1 MERNMP
7 PKSKKKQENEDLGLM
22 KAARFGRVKNTLSM
36 GFVGLPNVGKSS
48 LTNLLAGA
56 MHAEAANYPFCTIDP
71 NVVQCVVPSKDFKYL
86 AECYKPPS
94 VVPAVLKVTDIA
106 GLIKGASEGAGL
118 GNAFLS
124 HIAAVDGIFH
134 LVRAFD
140 SDEVIHVDDS
150 VDPIRDLETI
160 QGELCAKDKNTL
172 ENVLEREKEKVRKEK
187 GLSRQAT
194 NFTLSDTFTSAY
206 EKALKLVESNTPI
219 QTGEFKDSEVDIIR
233 DWGCITT
240 KPQIYVVNLSQKNFI
255 RKGNKWLQK
264 IVDWVK
270 DHGGGQILPVSCE
283 FEQTLFDLKDDPEN
297 QKAFLADC
305 KQQALK
311 AGLKGPQ
318 AEVKSMIPRLI
329 RSGRQALCLQSFF
342 TAGPKEVRAWTIMK
356 GTTAPQAAG
365 VIHTDFERGFIKA
378 EVCAFNDFKALHKGD
393 ASMAKVKEAGKYR
406 QEGKQYVMQD
416 GDIVV
421 FMHNTTTGKK
431 K

>member
-1 MERNMP
+1 MP
-7 PKSKKKQENEDLGLM
+7 PKGKKKQEDEDLGLM

-172 ENVLEREKEKVRKEK
+172 EGVLEREKERVRKEK
-187 GLSRQAT
+187 GLSRQTT
-194 NFTLSDTFTSAY
+194 NFTLSDTFTSAH
-206 EKALKLVESNTPI
+206 EKAVKLVESNTPI

-270 DHGGGQILPVSCE
+270 EHGGGQILPVSCE
-283 FEQTLFDLKDDPEN
+283 FEQTLWDLKDEPEN
-297 QKAFLADC
+297 QKSFLADC
-305 KQQALK
+305 KEQALK
-311 AGLKGPQ
+311 AGLKGSQ
-318 AEVKSMIPRLI
+318 AEVKSMVPRLI
-329 RSGRQALCLQSFF
+329 RSGRQALCLQSYF

-378 EVCAFNDFKALHKGD
+378 EVCAFDDFKALHKGE
-393 ASMAKVKEAGKYR
+393 ASMAKLKEAGKYR

>member
-1 MERNMP
+1 MP
-7 PKSKKKQENEDLGLM
+7 PKGKKKPEDDLGLM

-36 GFVGLPNVGKSS
+36 GFVGLPNVGKST
-48 LTNLLAGA
+48 LTNLLSGA
-56 MHAEAANYPFCTIDP
+56 THAEAANYPFCTIDP

-106 GLIKGASEGAGL
+106 GLIRGASEGAGL

-140 SDEVIHVDDS
+140 DNDVIHVDDS

-160 QGELCAKDKNTL
+160 QGELCAKDKATL
-172 ENVLEREKEKVRKEK
+172 ESVYERELERVRKEK
-187 GLSRQAT
+187 GLSRSAT
-194 NFTLSDTFTSAY
+194 NFKLSETFTLAH
-206 EKALKLVESNTPI
+206 EKATKLVESNSPI
-219 QTGEFKDSEVDIIR
+219 QTGEFKDSEVEIIR

-240 KPQIYVVNLSQKNFI
+240 KPQIYVINLSQRNFI
-255 RKGNKWLQK
+255 RKGNKWLPK
-264 IVDWVK
+264 IVEWVK
-270 DHGGGQILPVSCE
+270 EHGGGQILPVSCE
-283 FEQTLFDLKDDPEN
+283 FEQTLFDLKDDPVGK
-297 QKAFLADC
+297 KAFLEQC
-305 KQQALK
+305 KEEAEK
-311 AGLKGPQ
+311 VGLKGPQ

-329 RSGRQALCLQSFF
+329 RAGRQALCLQSFF
-342 TAGPKEVRAWTIMK
+342 TAGPKEVRAWTIMQ
-356 GTTAPQAAG
+356 GTLAPQAAG
-365 VIHTDFERGFIKA
+365 VIHSDFERGFIKA
-378 EVCAFNDFKALHKGD
+378 EVCAFSDFKALHNGEP
-393 ASMAKVKEAGKYR
+393 SMAKVKSSGKYR
-406 QEGKQYVMQD
+406 QEGKQYIMQE

>member
-1 MERNMP
+1 
-7 PKSKKKQENEDLGLM
+7 
-22 KAARFGRVKNTLSM
+22 M
-36 GFVGLPNVGKSS
+36 G
-48 LTNLLAGA
+48 
-56 MHAEAANYPFCTIDP
+56 
-71 NVVQCVVPSKDFKYL
+71 
-86 AECYKPPS
+86 
-94 VVPAVLKVTDIA
+94 
-106 GLIKGASEGAGL
+106 
-118 GNAFLS
+118 
-124 HIAAVDGIFH
+124 
-134 LVRAFD
+134 
-140 SDEVIHVDDS
+140 
-150 VDPIRDLETI
+150 
-160 QGELCAKDKNTL
+160 
-172 ENVLEREKEKVRKEK
+172 
-187 GLSRQAT
+187 
-194 NFTLSDTFTSAY
+194 AY
-206 EKALKLVESNTPI
+206 DKALKLVESNTPI

-240 KPQIYVVNLSQKNFI
+240 KPQIYVVNMGQKNLI

-264 IVDWVK
+264 IVDWVEG
-270 DHGGGQILPVSCE
+270 HGGGQILPVSCE

-297 QKAFLADC
+297 QKAFLAEC

-378 EVCAFNDFKALHKGD
+378 EVCAFSDFKALHKGE

>member
-1 MERNMP
+1 MAI
-7 PKSKKKQENEDLGLM
+7 KGKKNDEPEDLGLM

-86 AECYKPPS
+86 AETYKPSS

-134 LVRAFD
+134 LVRSFD

-160 QGELCAKDKNTL
+160 QGELCAKDRNTL
-172 ENVLEREKEKVRKEK
+172 EGVLEREKEKVRKEK
-187 GLSRQAT
+187 GLSKQT
-194 NFTLSDTFTSAY
+194 TDIKLSETFVSAY
-206 EKALKLVESNTPI
+206 EKALALVESSTPI

-240 KPQIYVVNLSQKNFI
+240 KPQIYVVNLSEKNYI

-264 IVDWVK
+264 IADWVK
-270 DHGGGQILPVSCE
+270 EHGGGQILPVSCE
-283 FEQTLFDLKDDPEN
+283 FEQTLFDLKDDPES
-297 QKAFLADC
+297 QKSYLADC
-305 KQQALK
+305 KAIALK
-311 AGLKGPQ
+311 AGLKGNQ

-342 TAGPKEVRAWTIMK
+342 TAGPKEVRAWTIMQ

-378 EVCAFNDFKALHKGD
+378 EVCAFNDFKSLHKGE
-393 ASMAKVKEAGKYR
+393 ASMAKIKEAGKYR
-406 QEGKQYVMQD
+406 QEGKQYVMAD

-421 FMHNTTTGKK
+421 FMHNTTTAKK